1 MHRRWVSVW
10 ATLVVFLLTAS
21 NTDAASAARKP
32 GLNKSSAANTKHR
45 TAGTRSR
52 AETARVS
59 KSCAPCAGQLAGKKR
74 VRATRSAKN
83 AKNLPCHP
91 KDYVDPKIARNYR
104 TAMRDMRRAGIKPKV
119 TSAWRSSEKQ
129 AALHRCSLSS
139 RCRRSHPG
147 LYRALPPG
155 QSIHEAGFAV
165 DIGGVATG
173 PRGAKRITPR
183 GRRIV
188 AIMKKNG
195 FNWRYGLSDPVHF
208 EADPRKHGYR
218 SVKHAIKRTQTTCQ
232 VRLAKN
238 KTAKKSV
245 TKVAASRAPGRA
257 RVRLSSQ
264 SGSTKSRGF
273 SGKTTA

>member
-1 MHRRWVSVW
+1 
-10 ATLVVFLLTAS
+10 
-21 NTDAASAARKP
+21 
-32 GLNKSSAANTKHR
+32 
-45 TAGTRSR
+45 
-52 AETARVS
+52 
-59 KSCAPCAGQLAGKKR
+59 
-74 VRATRSAKN
+74 
-83 AKNLPCHP
+83 
-91 KDYVDPKIARNYR
+91 
-104 TAMRDMRRAGIKPKV
+104 
-119 TSAWRSSEKQ
+119 
-129 AALHRCSLSS
+129 
-139 RCRRSHPG
+139 
-147 LYRALPPG
+147 
-155 QSIHEAGFAV
+155 
-165 DIGGVATG
+165 
-173 PRGAKRITPR
+173 
-183 GRRIV
+183 
-188 AIMKKNG
+188 MKKNG